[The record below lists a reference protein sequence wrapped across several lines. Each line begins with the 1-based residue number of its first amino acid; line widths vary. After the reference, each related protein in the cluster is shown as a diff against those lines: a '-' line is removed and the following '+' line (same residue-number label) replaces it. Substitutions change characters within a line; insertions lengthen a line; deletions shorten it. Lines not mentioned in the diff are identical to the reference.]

1 MSRIILSRY
10 DDGQE
15 RVVVGWDNPLQTF
28 FWQEFAQEPESWENL
43 SDQEAEEWDE
53 MIGFAGYSMR
63 ELPELMDLLN
73 HAATHNHTVFNTMQK
88 HEDVLIKALER
99 HKTLEYPQ
107 SNETLD
113 FTS

>member
-10 DDGQE
+10 DTGE
-15 RVVVGWDNPLQTF
+15 EHIVVGFDRPLDTYY
-28 FWQEFAQEPESWENL
+28 WQEFNKEPADWDSP
-43 SDQEAEEWDE
+43 EAEGWEE

-88 HEDVLIKALER
+88 HEDTLIKALER

-113 FTS
+113 FS